1 VNGNAEPPGAAARL
15 AAIGLAVLYLVL
27 GAVIAVLATPP
38 AMVAFV
44 AGLPAAAAFIH
55 TVIKAGQGTG

>member
-1 VNGNAEPPGAAARL
+1 MNGNAEPPPAAAGL
-15 AAIGLAVLYLVL
+15 AAVGLAVLYLVL
-27 GAVIAVLATPP
+27 GAVVAVLASPP

-55 TVIKAGQGTG
+55 AVIKAGQGTG